1 MTFQQL
7 HHAFRHTTRQALSTN
22 QINGKHKHLQTN
34 CIKESSRMK
43 QTIMSQMLKL
53 PSVVTQV
60 LATTLKTC

>member
-1 MTFQQL
+1 
-7 HHAFRHTTRQALSTN
+7 
-22 QINGKHKHLQTN
+22 
-34 CIKESSRMK
+34 MK